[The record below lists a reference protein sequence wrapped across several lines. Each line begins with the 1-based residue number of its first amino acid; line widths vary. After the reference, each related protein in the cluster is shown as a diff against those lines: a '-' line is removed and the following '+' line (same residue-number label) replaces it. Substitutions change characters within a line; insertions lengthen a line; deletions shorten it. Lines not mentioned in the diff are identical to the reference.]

1 MLCAFVVC
9 HRCFASL
16 LSSYILHVCCTYFI
30 SCSSF
35 WIAALLMSSRSASCN
50 QPLSVSSSL
59 SETCCTLMVHDAR
72 FLDHHFQPFEQVHS
86 APVSLDPTQ
95 SHRIPMLAVHFEGRL
110 QFDPKARPSQLS
122 GQLIQ
127 NLLVAPSRQGN
138 PTQDEAPS
146 HSRVASPACLAR
158 RSNEAELTA

>member
-1 MLCAFVVC
+1 
-9 HRCFASL
+9 
-16 LSSYILHVCCTYFI
+16 
-30 SCSSF
+30 
-35 WIAALLMSSRSASCN
+35 
-50 QPLSVSSSL
+50 
-59 SETCCTLMVHDAR
+59 MVHDAR

-138 PTQDEAPS
+138 PTQGGAITFTGRI
-146 HSRVASPACLAR
+146 SRLPR
-158 RSNEAELTA
+158 ETQQRSRADRINNIQ